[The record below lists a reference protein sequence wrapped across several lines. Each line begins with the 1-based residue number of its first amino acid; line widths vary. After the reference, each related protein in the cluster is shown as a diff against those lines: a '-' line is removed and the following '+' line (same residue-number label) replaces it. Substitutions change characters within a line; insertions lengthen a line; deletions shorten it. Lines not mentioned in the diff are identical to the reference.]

1 MKIRTDF
8 VTNSSS
14 SSFVLMLEIKLKN
27 GRVYSFRGVGSCGE
41 GGPTDFDELYV
52 TVSPRE
58 LGNAES
64 VNELIAMLKDGV
76 MDGASKIFD
85 ISDTAR
91 QYELKRLQNLGC
103 VDMVQV
109 YGHAAE
115 FADSLSAIPDM
126 DAIRSIT
133 VTGNEYGQP
142 YNYLRTF
149 TYDRTTGEYTMNSRG
164 MEFEKDG
171 GSGGDLQFRDAHM
184 ASMFRLTNVD
194 FINFKGRTFVF
205 TGFTEQKKRELGK
218 LVCDKGGAVAERIS
232 QDVQYLVLNT
242 SYGHPTRK
250 YNDAIAANED
260 RYAWYRSYNVA
271 IITEGTL
278 REFAALPSGQVRDG
292 GSPLRYSDERS
303 RKELVDISHT
313 VKELTIVGDKAVH
326 VLPCAFVGID
336 ALDAVTFGANVVL
349 QSNITLPIKRL
360 ILGNACQL
368 DRFASDTVT
377 YVEMPVG
384 PIDEH
389 KNAADKIHA
398 VCNYIQKVNAGESVT
413 PEIASS
419 YNAYIKLRRKILF
432 ELPDNLEIIRYMAKN
447 ALLTGQDSAILLQRE
462 DIQADTE
469 LRALLPAPK
478 KLKGDTKTSEKEKTG
493 KKSAT
498 ELSGMTAMK
507 KLWSFNQLE
516 DGTLEITDYKGS
528 ETEIV
533 IPKQIGEN
541 AVTRLSD
548 QCFSAV
554 KIGRRKTQ
562 KMVME
567 KLCKVT
573 IPDSVT
579 TIGKMAFRGCKGLAD
594 EKGFVIV
601 RGVLYDYFGSAR
613 SVAIPSNVTKIDDR
627 VFEERKD
634 LVSVDIPD
642 GVAAIGDW
650 AFYKCY
656 NLAFVNM
663 PNSLKTIGTY
673 VFGYCVRLTSVII
686 PDGVNSISR
695 NAFWH
700 CSSLTDVHIPD
711 SVTAID
717 EYAFESCTMLSNV
730 HISDSVTTIGVSA
743 FFGCHGLKTVN
754 IPDSVTTIGEW
765 AFCLCDK
772 LETIHIP
779 DSVTTIG
786 DWAFHNCKG
795 LADEKGFVIVR
806 GVLYDYFGNARSI
819 AIPDNVTAIDSA
831 ESILRSGV
839 TIIGAPGSFAET
851 FAKENNIP
859 FMAEN
864 IEG

>member
-41 GGPTDFDELYV
+41 GAENEFDEFDV

-58 LGNAES
+58 LGNAKS
-64 VNELIAMLKDGV
+64 VDALIAMLKEGV
-76 MDGASKIFD
+76 KDMNIKIFD
-85 ISDTAR
+85 REDPAHQKETAR
-91 QYELKRLQNLGC
+91 FIKDRGSNGVSCYEK
-103 VDMVQV
+103 
-109 YGHAAE
+109 AAR
-115 FADSLSAIPDM
+115 FADALQGIQSM
-126 DAIRSIT
+126 DDIQSVTI
-133 VTGNEYGQP
+133 TGNEYGQP

-171 GSGGDLQFRDAHM
+171 GSGGDLRFRDAHM

-218 LVCDKGGAVAERIS
+218 LVCDKGGIVGERIS
-232 QDVQYLVLNT
+232 QDVQYLVVNT
-242 SYGHPTRK
+242 SYGYPTRK
-250 YNDAIAANED
+250 YNDAIAANEEK
-260 RYAWYRSYNVA
+260 YAWHPYNVA
-271 IITEGTL
+271 IINEGTL

-303 RKELVDISHT
+303 RKELVDISYAVT
-313 VKELTIVGDKAVH
+313 ELTVEGDEEVC
-326 VLPCAFVGID
+326 VLPCAFAGMD
-336 ALDAVTFGANVVL
+336 ALDAVTFDANVVL

-368 DRFASDTVT
+368 DRFASDAVV

-384 PIDEH
+384 SIDEH
-389 KNAADKIHA
+389 KNAADKMHA
-398 VCNYIQKVNAGESVT
+398 VCNYIRKVNAGESVT
-413 PEIASS
+413 PEMASS
-419 YNAYIKLRRKILF
+419 YNAYMKLRRKALF

-447 ALLTGQDSAILLQRE
+447 ALLTGQDSAILQQRE

-478 KLKGDTKTSEKEKTG
+478 KLKGDAKTSEKEKTG

-634 LVSVDIPD
+634 LASVDIPD
-642 GVAAIGDW
+642 GVTAIGDW

-663 PNSLKTIGTY
+663 PNSLKTIGAY
-673 VFGYCVRLTSVII
+673 VFGYCVRLNSVII

-700 CSSLTDVHIPD
+700 CSGLTDVHIPD
-711 SVTAID
+711 SVTIID

-839 TIIGAPGSFAET
+839 TITGAPGSFTET